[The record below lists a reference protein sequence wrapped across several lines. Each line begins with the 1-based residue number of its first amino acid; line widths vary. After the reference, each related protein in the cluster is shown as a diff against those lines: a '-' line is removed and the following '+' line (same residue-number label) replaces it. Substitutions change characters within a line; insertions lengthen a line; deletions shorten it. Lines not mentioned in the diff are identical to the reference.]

1 MTNCADKNIF
11 RYQHIAKCMD
21 EKMKWIQEKLE
32 LSQKEVMYR
41 DMWMKEKDAYLREVI
56 QVKQAVLSCRQVS
69 ATTPR
74 SSNSC

>member
-1 MTNCADKNIF
+1 
-11 RYQHIAKCMD
+11 
-21 EKMKWIQEKLE
+21 MKWVQEKLE

-74 SSNSC
+74 SNNSC